1 MKEFEDVAQG
11 DRGQGGVVTE
21 YLRTPR
27 VGHVTDC
34 ADGNMAEA
42 PGTWVTNFNP
52 TNYPLNYSA

>member
-1 MKEFEDVAQG
+1 MKKFDYVAQG
-11 DRGQGGVVTE
+11 DRGQGSMVTE
-21 YLRTPR
+21 HLCTPG
-27 VGHVTDC
+27 VGHITDR

>member
-1 MKEFEDVAQG
+1 MKKFDYVAQG

-21 YLRTPR
+21 YLRKPG

-34 ADGNMAEA
+34 TAGNMAEV